1 MLSFSKCERFH
12 EYCFSFFQKNTIV
25 NKGFYKMC
33 FHFQNVRGFVSVVF
47 HFSEKFPVFL
57 SKKMTNRGRGSKIV
71 DSETTEFI
79 DGP

>member
-1 MLSFSKCERFH
+1 M
-12 EYCFSFFQKNTIV
+12 
-25 NKGFYKMC
+25 
-33 FHFQNVRGFVSVVF
+33 SVVF

-71 DSETTEFI
+71 DSEMTEFI